1 MRREDTPHGAGG
13 IGGEKGGC
21 PGAGHDLCGVYS
33 TRIPKALPPLF
44 PDFQWTGSG
53 HAVHL
58 TFDDGPHP
66 EWTPF
71 VLDQLGKRGHTG
83 TFFCVGDNIDR
94 HPDVFAR
101 IREEGHAWGN
111 HTMHHDSGWT
121 TPHASYLRSV
131 LACEQRTESGL
142 FRPPYGRM
150 TLAQGRAI
158 RARYRVVMWNVL
170 TGDFDRRRTAEECL
184 RATLPAL
191 RPGAIVVMHDSEKAA
206 PRLQGL
212 LPGVLDHLEALGLRS
227 EALPMPGLGRVERP
241 EDSHKGMGVA
251 TSRMG

>member
-1 MRREDTPHGAGG
+1 MSGV
-13 IGGEKGGC
+13 
-21 PGAGHDLCGVYS
+21 GHDLCTVYS

-44 PDFQWTGSG
+44 PDFQWAGEG
-53 HAVHL
+53 EAVHL

-66 EWTPF
+66 VWTPYI
-71 VLDQLGKRGHTG
+71 LDELGKRGQTG

-94 HPDVFAR
+94 HPEVFDR
-101 IREEGHAWGN
+101 IRNEGHAWGN
-111 HTMHHDSGWT
+111 HTMHHESGWT
-121 TPHASYLRSV
+121 TSHVAYLRSV
-131 LACEQRTESGL
+131 LACEQRTGSGL

-158 RARYRVVMWNVL
+158 RARYKVVMWSVL

-191 RPGAIVVMHDSEKAA
+191 RPGAVVVMHDSDKAA

-212 LPGVLDHLEALGLRS
+212 LPGVLDHLEAQGLKS
-227 EALPMPGLGRVERP
+227 AALAMPKQGRPERP
-241 EDSHKGMGVA
+241 ENSHKGMRVG
-251 TSRMG
+251 TSMAG